1 MRRTLK
7 FWDEGRVGAAD
18 NMIIP
23 WRIAVKIVL
32 LLERL
37 IFSLSIYSAIGSDIA
52 APSAVCRFFKR
63 HKITFQKK
71 PARGGVEAR
80 GCGAGA
86 KALDARAG
94 MFDPARLVFV
104 DETPPI
110 PRWCD

>member
-1 MRRTLK
+1 
-7 FWDEGRVGAAD
+7 
-18 NMIIP
+18 
-23 WRIAVKIVL
+23 
-32 LLERL
+32 
-37 IFSLSIYSAIGSDIA
+37 LSASFFPFRYIQPIGSDIA